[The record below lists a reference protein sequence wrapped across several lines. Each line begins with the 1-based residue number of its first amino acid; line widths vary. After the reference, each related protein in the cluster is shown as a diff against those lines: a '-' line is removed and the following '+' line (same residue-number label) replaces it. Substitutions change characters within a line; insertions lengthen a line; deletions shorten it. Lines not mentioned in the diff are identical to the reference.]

1 MLLLM
6 PLMLMLMLLMLHAGK
21 TTLLDVISGRKNS
34 GTITGEVLYGV
45 SPASQSFLRRSTGYG
60 GLCLGSG
67 AREVHLQ
74 LGLGGPVWVG

>member
-1 MLLLM
+1 MF
-6 PLMLMLMLLMLHAGK
+6 MLMLVVMLMRAGK

-60 GLCLGSG
+60 GY
-67 AREVHLQ
+67 
-74 LGLGGPVWVG
+74 